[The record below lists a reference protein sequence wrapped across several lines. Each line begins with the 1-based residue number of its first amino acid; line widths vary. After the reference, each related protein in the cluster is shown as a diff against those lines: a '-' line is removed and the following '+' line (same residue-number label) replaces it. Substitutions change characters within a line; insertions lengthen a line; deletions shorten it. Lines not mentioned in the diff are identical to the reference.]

1 MAAHVDVQGLA
12 GAGFGRRGKW
22 RAGQLLRGFCGEQKE
37 NSRHIRVMAMRTC
50 CVTITDLEGIAHTVE
65 MTASALFEAVALGPA
80 ALCDSDWVAGI
91 PEGLAAVRVSVTSIP
106 IEHTVKMQ
114 DFTNWVERKG
124 GSPKDV
130 SNRDRIRA
138 ILGLPR

>member
-1 MAAHVDVQGLA
+1 MTATTLYEAIALGLA
-12 GAGFGRRGKW
+12 A
-22 RAGQLLRGFCGEQKE
+22 LRD
-37 NSRHIRVMAMRTC
+37 N
-50 CVTITDLEGIAHTVE
+50 
-65 MTASALFEAVALGPA
+65 
-80 ALCDSDWVAGI
+80 DWVAGI

-106 IEHTVKMQ
+106 IEHTVKMR

-130 SNRDRIRA
+130 SNRDLIRA